1 MQQLQFDY
9 YTACCS
15 CNRSLIKR
23 TGISTKRK
31 VMNEPGAV
39 EELAI
44 QWLDYGSCYSLSIYL
59 GLFHIL
65 ICKVKLQCRV
75 RALDLLYLFLY
86 TGGLVSGIKI
96 FCLHRFML
104 MEIAHCRHI
113 KGRKGDEG
121 CPKA

>member
-1 MQQLQFDY
+1 MQQLQFNY

-15 CNRSLIKR
+15 CSRSLIKR

-44 QWLDYGSCYSLSIYL
+44 QWLDYGCCYSLSIYL

-65 ICKVKLQCRV
+65 ICKVKLQYGV
-75 RALDLLYLFLY
+75 WTLDLLYLFRCI
-86 TGGLVSGIKI
+86 GGLG
-96 FCLHRFML
+96 FGH
-104 MEIAHCRHI
+104 
-113 KGRKGDEG
+113 
-121 CPKA
+121 